1 MKPNSFKAD
10 HKLIQVL
17 EKRSR
22 PVSCSEHCILF
33 KQGETP
39 RGLYILESG
48 EAVLTL
54 ESASGNTVMC
64 VRAGAD
70 SLLGLPGIIGNEP
83 YTMTAMARKG
93 SEVRVVTRADFEDVI
108 RMEPSLGLLVLQVL
122 AVEVRSVRQAL
133 SEV

>member
-1 MKPNSFKAD
+1 
-10 HKLIQVL
+10 
-17 EKRSR
+17 
-22 PVSCSEHCILF
+22 
-33 KQGETP
+33 
-39 RGLYILESG
+39 
-48 EAVLTL
+48 VLTL